1 MSKRDVPVNRDKR
14 SRPDLGLFLLALIR
28 AGINTPYRIH
38 TDAALSLGATL
49 PALKRLEQ
57 AGYLRRGQPGTR
69 GRTEF
74 EITKSGE
81 RHLKSGWRPLLES
94 IPADM
99 DAIIRTVSL
108 ALLGAVDRKSIAA
121 YLRRAALMKTSES
134 KRRRQDADDL
144 RTPLATLEPI
154 EVHRWM
160 SSTQVSERLAAEA
173 KVLRRIASS
182 IRRR

>member
-1 MSKRDVPVNRDKR
+1 MSKRDVPRNRDKR
-14 SRPDLGLFLLALIR
+14 SKADLELFLLALIR
-28 AGINTPYRIH
+28 AEVNTPYALH
-38 TDAALSLGATL
+38 TAAGLSLGATV

-74 EITKSGE
+74 EITDSGK
-81 RHLKSGWRPLLES
+81 RYLKSGWRPLLEC

-108 ALLGAVDRKSIAA
+108 AFLGAVNKKSIAA
-121 YLRRAALMKTSES
+121 YLRRAAGTKTSES
-134 KRRRQDADDL
+134 KRRRRDADDL
-144 RTPLATLEPI
+144 SASATTLGHI

-160 SSTQVSERLAAEA
+160 SSTQASERLAAEA
-173 KVLRRIASS
+173 KVLRRFAKS
-182 IRRR
+182 ILRR